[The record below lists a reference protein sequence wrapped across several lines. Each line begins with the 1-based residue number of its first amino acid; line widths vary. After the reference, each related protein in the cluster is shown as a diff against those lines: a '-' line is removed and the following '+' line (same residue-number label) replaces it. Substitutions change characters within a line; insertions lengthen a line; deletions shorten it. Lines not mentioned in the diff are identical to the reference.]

1 MKYMNNGRSRP
12 SSREEVAVLQTVPE
26 WFWITAGIV
35 ALLFSALIFAHA
47 APSDTAGQVA
57 HSAAPGISA
66 PKQAEK
72 GEVGTE
78 TIVGKNLQKMQVGK
92 FDPPAAFNLE
102 DIQNFPEE
110 RLQPVLN
117 NPINFEEGRDFSI
130 MMSFQD
136 EQLYHP
142 WLPQLSQAPF
152 LTMKPNVDKP
162 PTEWT
167 FAIIDQAGAT
177 VWKQDGKGTPPPVLT
192 WNGEDSIRD
201 HAAVDTVY
209 IPQLATTDKEGYH
222 HTYMGQPIQ
231 FNSIVFKNHG
241 ETVIELSSKNLFME
255 KKPDLSKEA
264 PLLLEKVCDVIR
276 EDAHL
281 PFKIQ
286 PYDNDSEL
294 AHSRQQNL
302 VKYFSDKLYIPATQI
317 IVSDPVSADKRG
329 SAMAIIA
336 SGNGGSDK

>member
-1 MKYMNNGRSRP
+1 
-12 SSREEVAVLQTVPE
+12 L
-26 WFWITAGIV
+26 
-35 ALLFSALIFAHA
+35 
-47 APSDTAGQVA
+47 
-57 HSAAPGISA
+57 
-66 PKQAEK
+66 
-72 GEVGTE
+72 
-78 TIVGKNLQKMQVGK
+78 QVGK

-117 NPINFEEGRDFSI
+117 NPVNFDEGRDFST
-130 MMSFQD
+130 MMDFQD

-142 WLPQLSQAPF
+142 WLPELSKAPF
-152 LTMKPNVDKP
+152 LTMKTSVEKP
-162 PTEWT
+162 SSDWS
-167 FAIIDQAGAT
+167 FSIIDQAGAT

-192 WNGEDSIRD
+192 WNGEDTLRD

-231 FNSIVFKNHG
+231 FASIVYKNNG
-241 ETVIELSSKNLFME
+241 KTVIELSSKSLFLD
-255 KKPDLSKEA
+255 KKADLSKEA

-281 PFKIQ
+281 PFAIQ

-294 AHSRQQNL
+294 AQGRQQNL
-302 VKYFSDKLYIPATQI
+302 IKYFTDKLYIPESQ
-317 IVSDPVSADKRG
+317 IVSSSPISADKRG
-329 SAMAIIA
+329 SAMAIISNA
-336 SGNGGSDK
+336 TPGGAE